1 MTRSNPP
8 RCTCRP
14 IGSRWLSRAKPWLTL
29 AALLALG
36 TVYGRPNP
44 VAAQVFQQPA
54 VGGVLI
60 DAGGVLVNAEVDK
73 MNLLRD
79 LRAKALQEIPA
90 DLSRPSKQRKISLR
104 FLAAALAD
112 QQQIGGP
119 LPDEI
124 KYLAG
129 MQRIQY
135 VFVYPDR
142 NDIVLVGYGEGWKVG
157 PTGEVVGVTTGQP
170 VLLLDDLVVAM
181 RTAHDASQ
189 GGLSCSIDPTAEGLK
204 RLQTALKGQKTI
216 GANPQATIHG
226 IEQELGPQ
234 TITVTGVPAT
244 SHFARVMVAAD
255 YRMKRLAMNL
265 DPAPIAGL
273 PSYLEMMNAGGSRG
287 LSTMLP
293 RWWLAANYD
302 PLLTDGEGLAWELRG
317 TGVKAMTEDDFLATN
332 GDRKHSGKASP
343 KAQKWADN
351 MTAKY
356 GELSQHDSIFGQ
368 LRNCMD
374 LAVVAALISKE
385 ELGTRASCDLGLL
398 ASATGLTLDQFAAPK
413 QVDSKASFIKKGSN
427 WIISASGGVL
437 IHSWGIADKKE
448 KSDSLAP
455 IRERALAASG
465 KRWWWD

>member
-14 IGSRWLSRAKPWLTL
+14 NGSRWSSRAKPWLAL
-29 AALLALG
+29 AAMFALA

-44 VAAQVFQQPA
+44 ASAQLIQPA

-60 DAGGVLVNAEVDK
+60 DADGVLVNAEVDK

-112 QQQIGGP
+112 QQQTGGP

-189 GGLSCSIDPTAEGLK
+189 GGLSCSIDPTAEGMRNLK
-204 RLQTALKGQKTI
+204 TALKSVNASVSPEATGR
-216 GANPQATIHG
+216 GMEQA
-226 IEQELGPQ
+226 LGPQ

-255 YRMKRLAMNL
+255 YRMKRLSMKM
-265 DPAPIAGL
+265 DPAPIPGL
-273 PSYLEMMNAGGSRG
+273 PSYLEMVRGGSRAVQ
-287 LSTMLP
+287 SP
-293 RWWLAANYD
+293 RLWLAANYD
-302 PLLTDGEGLAWELRG
+302 AMLTDGEGLAWELRG
-317 TGVKAMTEDDFLATN
+317 PGVKAMTEDDVFSST
-332 GDRKHSGKASP
+332 GERKHTGKANP
-343 KAQKWADN
+343 LAKKWADN

-385 ELGTRASCDLGLL
+385 ELGMRASCDLGLL

-413 QVDSKASFIKKGSN
+413 QVDSKSSILRNGRG
-427 WIISASGGVL
+427 WTVSASGGVL

-455 IRERALAASG
+455 IRDKALAASG